1 MSTTAQGSAEGV
13 ATVNSRIFGSVEVS
27 ADQRVTLPDGLIG
40 FPACHDFALIPAGPR
55 GFTWLQS
62 MEHETL
68 ALLLVDPF
76 LYYPEYSIDLPAPVV
91 NRLGALES
99 ADVSVQTVV
108 TLGDEKYGPT
118 ANLQGPVL
126 LNVKKRRGYQFV
138 LQNAPFGTREPLVTD
153 GISG

>member
-1 MSTTAQGSAEGV
+1 MSITAQGAADGTT
-13 ATVNSRIFGSVEVS
+13 TVTSRIFGSVEVS

-62 MEHETL
+62 LEHETL

-76 LYYPEYSIDLPAPVV
+76 LFYPAYSIDLPAPVIS
-91 NRLGALES
+91 RLGAEES
-99 ADVSVQTVV
+99 TDVSVQTVV

-126 LNVKKRRGYQFV
+126 LNVKQHRGFQYV

-153 GISG
+153 GVLA